1 MKELGITLN
10 GASMINKFKSAMSS
24 YPTGIVCVLTKNKDQ
39 SYSAIIANSFSSVSL
54 KPLIVLWSLDIRSK
68 KFKIINQSKNQIV
81 AILSYNQKD
90 EVNEIAFK
98 NAKIDTNKFHQILK
112 KSICYLECSKYK
124 SIKVG
129 DHYTNFLKVKKIS
142 DVKKV
147 KSMVYFKRKLL
158 KI

>member
-10 GASMINKFKSAMSS
+10 GASMINKFKTAMSS
-24 YPTGIVCVLTKNKDQ
+24 YPTGIVCVLTKNKDK
-39 SYSAIIANSFSSVSL
+39 SYSAIIVNSFSSVSL
-54 KPLIVLWSLDIRSK
+54 KPLIVLWSLDIKSK
-68 KFKIINQSKNQIV
+68 KFKLINQSKKQVV
-81 AILSYNQKD
+81 AILSYEQKN

-98 NAKIDTNKFHQILK
+98 NIKIDNDRFNHILK
-112 KSICYLECSKYK
+112 KSICFMECSKYK

-142 DVKKV
+142 NIKKV
-147 KSMVYFKRKLL
+147 KSIIYFKRRLL

>member
-1 MKELGITLN
+1 
-10 GASMINKFKSAMSS
+10 MINKFKSAMSS
-24 YPTGIVCVLTKNKDQ
+24 YPTGIVCVLTKDKDQ
-39 SYSAIIANSFSSVSL
+39 SYNAIIVNSFSSVSL
-54 KPLIVLWSLDIRSK
+54 KPLIVLWSLDIKSK
-68 KFKIINQSKNQIV
+68 KFKKINQSKIQVV
-81 AILSYNQKD
+81 AILSYNQRD

-98 NAKIDTNKFHQILK
+98 NAKIDNNRFNQILK
-112 KSICYLECSKYK
+112 KSICFMECSKYK

-147 KSMVYFKRKLL
+147 KSMVYIKRKLL

>member
-1 MKELGITLN
+1 
-10 GASMINKFKSAMSS
+10 MINKFKFAMSS

-39 SYSAIIANSFSSVSL
+39 SYSAIIVNSFSSVSL
-54 KPLIVLWSLDIRSK
+54 KPLIVLWSLDIKSK
-68 KFKIINQSKNQIV
+68 KFKTINQSKNQII
-81 AILSYNQKD
+81 AILAYNQKD

-98 NAKIDTNKFHQILK
+98 NAKIDINRFHQILK
-112 KSICYLECSKYK
+112 KSICFMECSKYK

-142 DVKKV
+142 NVKKV

>member
-1 MKELGITLN
+1 
-10 GASMINKFKSAMSS
+10 MINKFKSAMSS
-24 YPTGIVCVLTKNKDQ
+24 YPTGIVCVLTKDKDQ
-39 SYSAIIANSFSSVSL
+39 SYNAIIVNSFSSVSL
-54 KPLIVLWSLDIRSK
+54 KPLIVLWSLDIKSK
-68 KFKIINQSKNQIV
+68 KFKKINQSKNQVV

-98 NAKIDTNKFHQILK
+98 NAKIDNNRFNQILK
-112 KSICYLECSKYK
+112 KSICFMECSKYK

-142 DVKKV
+142 DVKKG
-147 KSMVYFKRKLL
+147 KSMVYVKRKLL

>member
-1 MKELGITLN
+1 
-10 GASMINKFKSAMSS
+10 MINKFKSAMSS
-24 YPTGIVCVLTKNKDQ
+24 YPTGIVCVLTKDKDQ
-39 SYSAIIANSFSSVSL
+39 SYNAIIVNSFSSVSL
-54 KPLIVLWSLDIRSK
+54 KPLIVLWSLDIKSK
-68 KFKIINQSKNQIV
+68 KFKTINQSKNQIV

-98 NAKIDTNKFHQILK
+98 NAKIDINRFHQILK
-112 KSICYLECSKYK
+112 KSICFMECSKYK

-147 KSMVYFKRKLL
+147 KSMVYFKRKLI

>member
-1 MKELGITLN
+1 
-10 GASMINKFKSAMSS
+10 MINKFKSAMSS
-24 YPTGIVCVLTKNKDQ
+24 YPTGIVCVLTENKDKA
-39 SYSAIIANSFSSVSL
+39 YSAIIVNSFSSVSL
-54 KPLIVLWSLDIRSK
+54 KPLIVLWSLDIKSK
-68 KFKIINQSKNQIV
+68 KFKKINQSKNQVV

-98 NAKIDTNKFHQILK
+98 NVKIDTSRFHQILK
-112 KSICYLECSKYK
+112 KSICFMECSKYK